1 MTLILDI
8 QVAKAWVLLF
18 ILAVIVYFFIVN
30 WISFPSYN
38 IAISLIQEMR
48 LIALHSGAQEET
60 PERDTYY
67 LSTLLFTMPLM

>member
-38 IAISLIQEMR
+38 IAISLI
-48 LIALHSGAQEET
+48 ALHSGAQEET
-60 PERDTYY
+60 Q
-67 LSTLLFTMPLM
+67 LLLKVARLASHQYWQMM